1 VEYSTFRDTYLPY
14 LKQGYSIYFS
24 MGNHVIK
31 LVALMDDYMVV
42 DDPYGCLCNDDV
54 LKKRS
59 IDNTGVYCSSSRKM
73 SCCQHTTAYVSPCK
87 TNDTS
92 GKNNPGHHCRW
103 NASGVTPIKLYNIQ
117 VVGLK

>member
-1 VEYSTFRDTYLPY
+1 MIFLHFAFECT
-14 LKQGYSIYFS
+14 
-24 MGNHVIK
+24 
-31 LVALMDDYMVV
+31 
-42 DDPYGCLCNDDV
+42 DPYGCLCNDDV

-59 IDNTGVYCSSSRKM
+59 IDKTGVYCSSSRKM
-73 SCCQHTTAYVSPCK
+73 SCCQHTTTYVSPCK

>member
-1 VEYSTFRDTYLPY
+1 MNGGIKHSRR
-14 LKQGYSIYFS
+14 GIWMFS
-24 MGNHVIK
+24 QK
-31 LVALMDDYMVV
+31 AL
-42 DDPYGCLCNDDV
+42 
-54 LKKRS
+54 RS
-59 IDNTGVYCSSSRKM
+59 IDKTGVYCSTSRKM

-87 TNDTS
+87 TNDTR

>member
-1 VEYSTFRDTYLPY
+1 
-14 LKQGYSIYFS
+14 
-24 MGNHVIK
+24 
-31 LVALMDDYMVV
+31 
-42 DDPYGCLCNDDV
+42 
-54 LKKRS
+54 
-59 IDNTGVYCSSSRKM
+59 M

-103 NASGVTPIKLYNIQ
+103 NASGVTPIRLYNIQ